1 MWPLNPGA
9 SFVMTWPQ
17 IDYLGH
23 PLPVGNY
30 TVEINVGGT
39 QYATPVTIGGA
50 DAAIAMLGV
59 PKVGTN
65 RNLMF
70 CAPLDPGYSYVAGA
84 AFNSSGIPTCA
95 GNVPLALDPLFF
107 YSIDPTNLVFLNFVG
122 ALDPSG
128 MSSVPS
134 LSLPNIPALIGAY
147 FVVAFAVIDTTP
159 CPVRRIAAP
168 IVITIV

>member
-1 MWPLNPGA
+1 
-9 SFVMTWPQ
+9 MTWPQ

-23 PLPVGNY
+23 PLPSVTY

-59 PKVGTN
+59 PKVGNETGI
-65 RNLMF
+65 LMF
-70 CAPLDPGYSYVAGA
+70 CAPLDPGILLRRRRGVQLAV
-84 AFNSSGIPTCA
+84 GIPTCA

-107 YSIDPTNLVFLNFVG
+107 YSIDPTNLVFLDFVG

-134 LSLPNIPALIGAY
+134 LSLRTSRQLIGAS
-147 FVVAFAVIDTTP
+147 VSSSP
-159 CPVRRIAAP
+159 SP
-168 IVITIV
+168 